1 MAALTSTKEPIS
13 MLYLGESGSGK
24 TGSIASLAEAG
35 YKIRLL
41 DFDKGTEILG
51 NMLSK
56 SPEALARVDV
66 EKCLDTFEQGAD
78 KSIKWKASDKGNM
91 AYPKA
96 LTTLDKW
103 PELGS
108 AKEWG
113 LDTVVVLD
121 SLTFLGEAIMRYV
134 LSMNGKFG
142 TTWDPKAGPTEPN
155 WGSAIGLQEDFLALL
170 TSNLKCHLIVT
181 AHLKTQKRAGVD
193 VPVPSALG
201 QKLPPNVATYFNHTL
216 LAQSKGGVRKI
227 LTVAPGLLELK
238 SAAPKSVKPEYP
250 LETGLADYF
259 KDCGFPA
266 VK

>member
-1 MAALTSTKEPIS
+1 MAALTTTTEPIS

-24 TGSIASLAEAG
+24 TGSLASLAEAG
-35 YKIRLL
+35 FKIRVL

-51 NMLSK
+51 NMLK
-56 SPEALARVDV
+56 ANPTALARVDV
-66 EKCLDTFEQGAD
+66 EKCLDTFKQGSD
-78 KSIKWKASDKGNM
+78 QSIKWDSADKKSM

-96 LTTLDKW
+96 LATLDNW
-103 PELGS
+103 PGLGS
-108 AKEWG
+108 AREFG

-134 LSMNGKFG
+134 LSMNGKHG

-201 QKLPPNVATYFNHTL
+201 QKLPPNVATYFNHTI

-238 SAAPKSVKPEYP
+238 SASPKSVKPEYS
-250 LETGLADYF
+250 LETGMADYF
-259 KDCGFPA
+259 KDCGFGPL
-266 VK
+266 K